1 MHPPSAKNAS
11 RIREY
16 QAALIRFSD
25 VNKLLKNLPYLL
37 PLLVLA
43 GAAGYSLWFRELPQA
58 EGRITGEY
66 ESARQLS
73 HDGGIPLF
81 VAVDLSPH

>member
-1 MHPPSAKNAS
+1 VNVK
-11 RIREY
+11 RI
-16 QAALIRFSD
+16 
-25 VNKLLKNLPYLL
+25 VNILPYLL

-43 GAAGYSLWFRELPQA
+43 GAAGYALWFRELPQA

-66 ESARQLS
+66 ETARQLAE
-73 HDGGIPLF
+73 DGDLPLF